1 MASFEEMA
9 VLAFTMAA
17 TTEVVLVA
25 NLALLHHAV
34 PTSSVIGS
42 GLLSLLAL
50 LPYQWAC
57 GGLTTR

>member
-1 MASFEEMA
+1 MA

-25 NLALLHHAV
+25 NLALQHHAV